1 MNEKEKLFCKL
12 ICFACSPKE
21 AAIRAG
27 YKINVQKKA
36 DSLMARQDIQ
46 NKISEYNSSL
56 NCHTGEVEAGL
67 KRLAFGSVDDAVK
80 LLYCDEQI
88 PEGLDLFNVSEIKRG
103 KNGVEI
109 KFFDRQK
116 ALEKLSELAP
126 ASQDG
131 AKPLYKALDE
141 SAKLLGES

>member
-12 ICFACSPKE
+12 ICSACSPKE
-21 AAIRAG
+21 AALRAG

-36 DSLMARQDIQ
+36 DLLMSRKDIAEQISKYNASLA
-46 NKISEYNSSL
+46 
-56 NCHTGEVEAGL
+56 CHTGEVEAGL
-67 KRLAFGSVDDAVK
+67 KRLAFGSIDDAIK

-116 ALEKLSELAP
+116 ALEKLCELAP
-126 ASQDG
+126 AAQDG

-141 SAKLLGES
+141 SAKLLSEN